1 MNDDEVEIELTKGQA
16 GYRGVNSCPVCNKF
30 IEQTED
36 SVRIGIDCNYG
47 WIHLL
52 CFIKMSKEILEKA
65 GYFSNPSKR
74 NAH

>member
-1 MNDDEVEIELTKGQA
+1 MNDDIEIELAKGQA
-16 GYRGVNSCPVCNKF
+16 GYREVNSCPVCKKF

-36 SVRIGIDCNYG
+36 SVRIGIDCNYR

-52 CFIKMSKEILEKA
+52 CFIEECKEILDKA
-65 GYFSNPSKR
+65 GYSSNPSKR